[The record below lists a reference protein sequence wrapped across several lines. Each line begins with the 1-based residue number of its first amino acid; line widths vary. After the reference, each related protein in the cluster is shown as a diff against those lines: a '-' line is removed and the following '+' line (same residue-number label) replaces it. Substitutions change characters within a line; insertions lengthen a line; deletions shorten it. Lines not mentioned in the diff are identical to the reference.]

1 MTEPEAKPYSHPI
14 PYWARDE
21 RWYSSMGVWMT
32 PWDTTVLTSRYKLL
46 KQLGVGAYGVVALAQ
61 DCTTGK
67 SVAIKRARWNHPRR
81 DDSHPTRLLRETAL
95 LLELRGLPN
104 LLQVENIL
112 VSKSPT
118 FKEIYVV
125 TQAADADMTM
135 LFTNKVLIVTHHLR
149 WWGYKLSLAL
159 ALIHAKGIVHRDI
172 KPENVFITENCDLY
186 LGDFG
191 LARVVGAKAIPVATT
206 SSMETQQVCTRW
218 YRPPEALLGKASGTS
233 IDIWSFGCLMA
244 ELFLL
249 MQKDAERKPLFPG
262 WYSVHSPTDG
272 GKLGSAAKYDQ
283 LSVIQRVLGCPRPGQ
298 PQTKDNTWDGKEP
311 ATTDA
316 QELERWQKQFP
327 DVPDDLLDV
336 MHRCL
341 QWDPKERITAE
352 ELLAHPAFTTVRNMR
367 IETPALEKARAT
379 GLALVTESDAAK
391 DDEGRRAALK
401 KLVEQLEP

>member
-1 MTEPEAKPYSHPI
+1 
-14 PYWARDE
+14 
-21 RWYSSMGVWMT
+21 
-32 PWDTTVLTSRYKLL
+32 
-46 KQLGVGAYGVVALAQ
+46 
-61 DCTTGK
+61 
-67 SVAIKRARWNHPRR
+67 
-81 DDSHPTRLLRETAL
+81 
-95 LLELRGLPN
+95 
-104 LLQVENIL
+104 
-112 VSKSPT
+112 
-118 FKEIYVV
+118 
-125 TQAADADMTM
+125 
-135 LFTNKVLIVTHHLR
+135 
-149 WWGYKLSLAL
+149 
-159 ALIHAKGIVHRDI
+159 
-172 KPENVFITENCDLY
+172 
-186 LGDFG
+186 
-191 LARVVGAKAIPVATT
+191 
-206 SSMETQQVCTRW
+206 
-218 YRPPEALLGKASGTS
+218 
-233 IDIWSFGCLMA
+233 MA

-283 LSVIQRVLGCPRPGQ
+283 LNVIQRVLGCPRPGQ

-311 ATTDA
+311 VTTDA